1 MANFVWVTPIR
12 LLKLRSKDA
21 VVANPF
27 STRYTQPGALSYLC
41 DQTDPQ
47 RLCRILEQEELASRS
62 SRAFQIVGPHGCGK
76 TSLTVAIA
84 EILAD
89 QAVATCWLTIR
100 ARSRSDRVRFDRY
113 LPCPSSKNR
122 PELLVVDGIESV
134 NRFQRSSML
143 RHFRKNFWRVILT
156 THRPIW
162 GVEKLSELKPS
173 FDCFHSLCRQLLGR
187 TATESDWPQKI
198 ETAFEAA
205 NGNFREAF
213 FDLYDEYENSA
224 AQSYSSPTS

>member
-47 RLCRILEQEELASRS
+47 RLCRILEQEEFASRS
-62 SRAFQIVGPHGCGK
+62 PRAFQIVGPHGCGK

-134 NRFQRSSML
+134 NSCLLYTSPSPRDGLLSRMPSS
-143 RHFRKNFWRVILT
+143 
-156 THRPIW
+156 
-162 GVEKLSELKPS
+162 
-173 FDCFHSLCRQLLGR
+173 
-187 TATESDWPQKI
+187 A
-198 ETAFEAA
+198 
-205 NGNFREAF
+205 
-213 FDLYDEYENSA
+213 
-224 AQSYSSPTS
+224 